1 MRTRGLISSHTTQD
15 WSGAGTHDAPRPRR
29 RKTSHVEAYGRRCV
43 GRYRAGGRSVCGW
56 RWMAGWDGRLG
67 VRLATERRHSARA
80 VQVAKQIAFG
90 LNPMDTTSL
99 RGFEPS
105 LRTLGYEDV
114 FALPAPTKLFAD
126 GSTLSDIDVC
136 ARNPSLLLTFRENPC
151 RIPCSLRA
159 APAPSQRL
167 VPRPTYPIAVRVDHK
182 EVGC

>member
-1 MRTRGLISSHTTQD
+1 
-15 WSGAGTHDAPRPRR
+15 
-29 RKTSHVEAYGRRCV
+29 
-43 GRYRAGGRSVCGW
+43 VCGW
-56 RWMAGWDGRLG
+56 RWMAGWGGRLG